1 LNCDLVNVRAEVH
14 PSATLAGEFPDND
27 ANKEP
32 GDWYAEAELWG
43 FEGRL
48 AGEMTARSIPYAC
61 VAEMAD
67 RVRADQW
74 APNLTS
80 VLCTP

>member
-1 LNCDLVNVRAEVH
+1 LNCDLVYVQAEVH
-14 PSATLAGEFPDND
+14 SSATLAGGFPDND

-32 GDWYAEAELWG
+32 GDWAEAESWG

-48 AGEMTARSIPYAC
+48 AGEMTARTIPYAC

-67 RVRADQW
+67 RVRADQ
-74 APNLTS
+74 
-80 VLCTP
+80 